1 MSVIGASA
9 NQRSSFFLVDQ
20 STHSSCDDCLMEKSI
35 FSTFGGLVLFQDV
48 VEVAEELFLVDP
60 PLIPG
65 GCKSQRQNALI
76 PGGCK
81 RKLKAMCSSNKQR
94 GAQ

>member
-1 MSVIGASA
+1 MSVISASA

-20 STHSSCDDCLMEKSI
+20 STHSSCCDCLMEKNI

-48 VEVAEELFLVDP
+48 VEVAKELFLVDP

-65 GCKSQRQNALI
+65 KG
-76 PGGCK
+76 
-81 RKLKAMCSSNKQR
+81 KLKAICSSNKQC
-94 GAQ
+94 GAQYKIRIK